1 MQAPKMRGMETR
13 PRRRPHGR
21 LGRFMRGY
29 LMCVGALTTM
39 YVLIRLLVLL
49 FVELGRWMPV

>member
-1 MQAPKMRGMETR
+1 MQAPRMRDVEA
-13 PRRRPHGR
+13 RPHRRHRGR
-21 LGRFMRGY
+21 LGRFVRGY

-39 YVLIRLLVLL
+39 YVLMRLLVLL